1 MRASKSLLRP
11 GDTIGVFAPASPV
24 QRPMLEAGVALL
36 ESRGFK
42 VRPAS
47 AIYGRHRYLAGT
59 DDERAGAMNEMLRD
73 PEVRVLWAA
82 RGGYGCGRIVE
93 RLDLD
98 LLGDRFMVGC
108 SDLTALSLALR
119 RRGAPFIHGAMVA
132 SEPPPQRAG
141 LDLALALLSGKRG
154 PGSPIADQPL
164 RVIANPPQSPVEGV
178 LEGGCLSILAAAAGT
193 PNALRAAGALCVI
206 EDTGERPYRIDRML
220 LQLRR
225 SGCLDGVKALIFGE
239 MPGCAQPN
247 DTSYSLDDLLRDC
260 LGDLGVPI
268 LAGLPA
274 GHVENAPHAPVP
286 LGFRATLTGGRL
298 VLAEPVVEAPR

>member
-11 GDTIGVFAPASPV
+11 GDTIGVFAPSSPI
-24 QRPMLEAGVALL
+24 QRPMLEAGVALI

-42 VRPAS
+42 VRLAS

-59 DDERAGAMNEMLRD
+59 DAERAEALNGLLHD

-82 RGGYGCGRIVE
+82 RGGYGCGRIID
-93 RLDLD
+93 RLDLNI
-98 LLGDRFMVGC
+98 LGDRFVVGC

-119 RRGAPFIHGAMVA
+119 RRDAPFIHGAMVA
-132 SEPPPQRAG
+132 SESPLQRAG

-154 PGSPIADQPL
+154 AGSPIADQPL
-164 RVIANPPQSPVEGV
+164 RVIANPSSAPIEGV

-193 PNALRAAGALCVI
+193 PNPLRTAGALCVI
-206 EDTGERPYRIDRML
+206 EDAGERPYRIDRML

-225 SGCLDGVKALIFGE
+225 SGCLDDVKALIFGE
-239 MPGCAQPN
+239 MPGCAQPH
-247 DTSYSLDDLLRDC
+247 DGSYSLDDLLEDC

-274 GHVENAPHAPVP
+274 GHVESAPHAPLP
-286 LGFRATLTGGRL
+286 LGFRARLTGGRL
-298 VLAEPVVEAPR
+298 VLAEPVVEPPR